1 MLKKESVLFN
11 FTPDNTMKISNGDI
25 AYALLSRDY
34 KDSQCIVLGVTDDTT
49 IQKNISP

>member
-11 FTPDNTMKISNGDI
+11 FTPDNTMKISKGDI

-34 KDSQCIVLGVTDDTT
+34 KDNQCIVIGVTDDTT